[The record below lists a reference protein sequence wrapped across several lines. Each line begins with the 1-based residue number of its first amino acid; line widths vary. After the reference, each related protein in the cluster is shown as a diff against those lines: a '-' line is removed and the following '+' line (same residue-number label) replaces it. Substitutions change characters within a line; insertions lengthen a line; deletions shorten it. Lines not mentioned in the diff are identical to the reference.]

1 MEFKKGDK
9 KVINAW
15 ASYDWANSVYHL
27 VITYTRFPI
36 YYEAGTHSG
45 GNNKVTFLGFD
56 FLPDAL
62 YTYALSFAFL
72 VIAAISPLLSGIAD
86 YSGNKKIFMK
96 FFCYMGALACSLLYF
111 FTASTFW
118 LGIVMVIL
126 ACIGYA
132 GSIVFYN
139 AYLPEIVEPHE
150 QNKLSARGFSMG

>member
-1 MEFKKGDK
+1 MNREFKKGDN

-27 VITYTRFPI
+27 VITSTLFPI
-36 YYEAGTHSG
+36 YYEAVTHSDG
-45 GNNKVTFLGFD
+45 TNRINFLGFS

-96 FFCYMGALACSLLYF
+96 FFVTWAPLPAACYIFSPPQTCGLA
-111 FTASTFW
+111 
-118 LGIVMVIL
+118 
-126 ACIGYA
+126 
-132 GSIVFYN
+132 
-139 AYLPEIVEPHE
+139 
-150 QNKLSARGFSMG
+150 